1 MELSLFGSRLR
12 DDFTSESD
20 VDILIAFGPAPRHGL
35 LGFVRIQRELE
46 EVFGRQVDLIS
57 RRAVEQSRNPFRRK
71 AILESARV
79 VYERV

>member
-1 MELSLFGSRLR
+1 MVLPSRLGCPLSLKTPNMGN
-12 DDFTSESD
+12 TG
-20 VDILIAFGPAPRHGL
+20 LIAFGPAPRHGL
-35 LGFVRIQRELE
+35 LDFVRIQRELE